1 MKLYFRDLKPYVIQ
15 MFRGLGLSISLT
27 LVAMLVG
34 SILGLLL
41 YLGKSGRQTALKAMC
56 SVYIEIMRNTPLLVQ
71 LYLIYFGL
79 AQIGIDVSAFTA
91 TLVAMILNNAAYT
104 AEIFRG
110 GFLSVPNGLVE
121 TGYVL
126 GMTPA
131 QVFLI
136 VRLKPALKS
145 AFPALI
151 NQFIMLFLF
160 SSVASIIALPELTY
174 VAMNTASATARTFEV
189 YLVTGVLYY
198 VSCFIAV
205 SLMRYVEKRVFN
217 WRG

>member
-91 TLVAMILNNAAYT
+91 TLVLCAGHDAGA
-104 AEIFRG
+104 G
-110 GFLSVPNGLVE
+110 VPDC
-121 TGYVL
+121 
-126 GMTPA
+126 PA
-131 QVFLI
+131 QAGAQERVSRADQSVHYAVPVFLCC
-136 VRLKPALKS
+136 VDYRA
-145 AFPALI
+145 A
-151 NQFIMLFLF
+151 
-160 SSVASIIALPELTY
+160 
-174 VAMNTASATARTFEV
+174 
-189 YLVTGVLYY
+189 GVDLRRHEHGIRN
-198 VSCFIAV
+198 SQNI
-205 SLMRYVEKRVFN
+205 
-217 WRG
+217 